1 VSQRGKHKNNIE
13 CQEIVEVGVVHIKSK
28 ISSIGYVNK
37 VRDNILSIRRK
48 NLSPLYEAL
57 KAADCVVCAGSGR
70 SLHSLSAAMSQIAL
84 SQVGWRNKVVLTP
97 DDPGFPGKS
106 MYDAAADLERR
117 YKKILLLINSGSGY
131 SDDPLVMA
139 QELARYIEEK
149 KTSKFTMGLMT
160 SSLESPLAQ
169 ITSQYGHVVQIKGR
183 GKSKPSFEYSETGMM
198 GDIFELGTLLLLCMM
213 IEAIFRNLE
222 AEDVFKLCKEEFE
235 KIGAM
240 IDANVQSETY
250 TQLVDLLEKR
260 TNVFIGG
267 KGTANEIAKM
277 TGIRLFH
284 IKSFLGDNV
293 YVTRGVNTPH
303 PRAGDLEIL
312 MSFSGETKSVIL
324 WADVMKKF
332 NGNVLA
338 ITGAKDST
346 LAKKADLKIILEEEV
361 KAGTPRRFYTR
372 AAYVLSPLPVKLA
385 ERLGQRGLKLP
396 EYIISWYHSV
406 TQ

>member
-1 VSQRGKHKNNIE
+1 
-13 CQEIVEVGVVHIKSK
+13 
-28 ISSIGYVNK
+28 
-37 VRDNILSIRRK
+37 
-48 NLSPLYEAL
+48 
-57 KAADCVVCAGSGR
+57 
-70 SLHSLSAAMSQIAL
+70 
-84 SQVGWRNKVVLTP
+84 VVLTP

-106 MYDAAADLERR
+106 MYDAARDLERH
-117 YKKILLLINSGSGY
+117 YKKTLLLINSGSGY

-139 QELARYIEEK
+139 QDLARYIEEK
-149 KTSKFTMGLMT
+149 KTSKFTMGLLT
-160 SSLESPLAQ
+160 SALESPLAQ
-169 ITSQYGHVVQIKGR
+169 ITRQYGHVVHIKGR
-183 GKSKPSFEYSETGMM
+183 GRLKPSFEYSETGMM
-198 GDIFELGTLLLLCMM
+198 GDVFELGTLLLMCMM

-222 AEDVFKLCKEEFE
+222 VEDVYKLCKEEFE

-240 IDANVQSETY
+240 IDANVKSETY

-260 TNVFIGG
+260 TNVFLGG
-267 KGTANEIAKM
+267 KGTANQIANM
-277 TGIRLFH
+277 TAIRLFH

-312 MSFSGETKSVIL
+312 LSYTGETKLVVI

-332 NGNVLA
+332 NGTVLA
-338 ITGAKDST
+338 ITGSPDST
-346 LAKKADLKIILEEEV
+346 LAKKADVKIILEEEV
-361 KAGTPRRFYTR
+361 KPSTPRRFYTR

>member
-1 VSQRGKHKNNIE
+1 
-13 CQEIVEVGVVHIKSK
+13 
-28 ISSIGYVNK
+28 
-37 VRDNILSIRRK
+37 
-48 NLSPLYEAL
+48 
-57 KAADCVVCAGSGR
+57 
-70 SLHSLSAAMSQIAL
+70 
-84 SQVGWRNKVVLTP
+84 
-97 DDPGFPGKS
+97 

-117 YKKILLLINSGSGY
+117 YKKTLLLINSGSGY

-139 QELARYIEEK
+139 QDLVKYIEEK
-149 KTSKFTMGLMT
+149 KTNKFSMGLFT
-160 SSLESPLAQ
+160 SAYESPLAEIVSKHGQ
-169 ITSQYGHVVQIKGR
+169 VVQLKGR

-198 GDIFELGTLLLLCMM
+198 GDIFELGTLELLNSM

-222 AEDVFKLCKEEFE
+222 VDDVFRLCVEEFE
-235 KIGAM
+235 KIGDM
-240 IDANVQSETY
+240 IDSNVNSETY

-260 TNVFIGG
+260 TNVFLGG

-277 TGIRLFH
+277 TGVRLFH

-293 YVTRGVNTPH
+293 YITRGVNTPH

-312 MSFSGETKSVIL
+312 LSFSGETRPVIL
-324 WADVMKKF
+324 WADVIKKF
-332 NGNVLA
+332 AGTVFA

-346 LAKKADLKIILEEEV
+346 LAKKADLKIILPEEV
-361 KAGTPRRFYTR
+361 KPSTPRRFYTR

-385 ERLGQRGLKLP
+385 ERLRERGLNLP